1 MTLIDFVEDLLECG
15 TPQDTNITI
24 AEFGAEQNF
33 VKTTSLKEVK
43 RLCYTSLE
51 NQSKELNYNFST
63 KLGHYLVAQYGHL
76 GNINSGLDYLNSPT
90 VITVINPVEISST

>member
-15 TPQDTNITI
+15 TPRDTSITV
-24 AEFGAEQNF
+24 AEFGAGQSF
-33 VKTTSLKEVK
+33 VKTASLEEIK

-51 NQSKELNYNFST
+51 NQRKELNYNFSI

-76 GNINSGLDYLNSPT
+76 GNIHSGLKYLNSPT
-90 VITVINPVEISST
+90 VITVISPVEISST